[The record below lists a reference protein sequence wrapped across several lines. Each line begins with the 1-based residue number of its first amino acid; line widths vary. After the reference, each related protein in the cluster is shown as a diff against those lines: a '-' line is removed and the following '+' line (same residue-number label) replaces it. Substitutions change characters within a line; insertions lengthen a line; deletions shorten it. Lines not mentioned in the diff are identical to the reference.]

1 MDRLERLERDWFFY
15 KLKQYIRSSMMLIAA
30 VVLGAVTAYILLNT
44 SAGEDARTI
53 VNTTPPSAPKGIP
66 PSITAE
72 PREIVTPPKPK
83 AEVVAVAPVQPQPE
97 VVVKPKKSPMQLGP
111 SLQFENSLTQRL
123 SPPQQLETPPQAQP
137 SPQDTGQLTPV
148 DPPRT
153 ATIRRVSSLAELED
167 AFNKQP
173 TYAKAVDIAEA
184 YLKRKDPQNAYNW
197 ALKAN
202 SLDQTD
208 ERSWAV
214 FASAS
219 VQLGYKERAINA
231 LNAYLANRN
240 SEKLFR
246 LLKELEATT
255 PKE

>member
-15 KLKQYIRSSMMLIAA
+15 KLKQYIKSSMALITA
-30 VVLGAVTAYILLNT
+30 VVLGAVTAYILL
-44 SAGEDARTI
+44 SKPAEDEARTI
-53 VNTTPPSAPKGIP
+53 VNTAPTAPRAAQETPPPVI
-66 PSITAE
+66 AE
-72 PREIVTPPKPK
+72 PIAPPK
-83 AEVVAVAPVQPQPE
+83 AETAAVPVQPQVE
-97 VVVKPKKSPMQLGP
+97 AVKPKRNPMQLGP
-111 SLQFENSLTQRL
+111 SLQFENSLRTAT
-123 SPPQQLETPPQAQP
+123 PPPAEPPPQAQTP
-137 SPQDTGQLTPV
+137 PDTERLTPV
-148 DPPRT
+148 EPPRT
-153 ATIRRVSSLAELED
+153 AAIRRISSLVELED

-173 TYAKAVDIAEA
+173 TYAKAVEIAET

-202 SLDQTD
+202 ALDRTD
-208 ERSWAV
+208 ERSWEV

-219 VQLGYKERAINA
+219 AQLGHRERAINA

-246 LLKELEATT
+246 LLKELEASA